1 MAPCCG
7 CTRCLLSTQENMCA
21 EWREGLCLWRA
32 PSWSPLSLQALCL
45 VSSHAGKE
53 READKLDTTQ
63 GSSHRSH
70 GRPQRQ
76 HCLPCLHESSGPPVP
91 SHTPLVCWR
100 LTLCP
105 LLLALGV
112 TPPVRIESSSSHVA
126 EGQSLDLNCL
136 VAGQA
141 HPQISWHK
149 RGGSLPARH
158 QVGGGKLRKGPEI
171 PGSWEVKSTG
181 CEFKHL
187 QFPYA
192 CHSPA
197 GQPWAYCLTSLIL
210 QVTRQMDFLSASA
223 D

>member
-1 MAPCCG
+1 MLGGNRKQTDWIPHKEAPTAAMADPRG
-7 CTRCLLSTQENMCA
+7 NTA
-21 EWREGLCLWRA
+21 YRA
-32 PSWSPLSLQALCL
+32 PMSP
-45 VSSHAGKE
+45 VG
-53 READKLDTTQ
+53 
-63 GSSHRSH
+63 
-70 GRPQRQ
+70 
-76 HCLPCLHESSGPPVP
+76 PCP

-171 PGSWEVKSTG
+171 PGS
-181 CEFKHL
+181 
-187 QFPYA
+187 
-192 CHSPA
+192 
-197 GQPWAYCLTSLIL
+197 
-210 QVTRQMDFLSASA
+210 
-223 D
+223 